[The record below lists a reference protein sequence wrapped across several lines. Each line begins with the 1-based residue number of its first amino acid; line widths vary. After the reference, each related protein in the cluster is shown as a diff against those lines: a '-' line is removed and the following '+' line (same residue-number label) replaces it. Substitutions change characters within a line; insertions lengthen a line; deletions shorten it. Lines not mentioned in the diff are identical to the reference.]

1 MFAAAPA
8 PAPGEDLPDPVSSLV
23 PLLQS
28 VGYYILDPRFA
39 AHAAVCRPHAV
50 VNAPVTAP
58 VHPAAELL
66 HKLRLNA
73 DVGLIGLQASLSEL
87 VQMLLKIALL
97 NVALHH
103 SFQRVKPARQHFV
116 AQDMRCCPS
125 KIS

>member
-1 MFAAAPA
+1 MSRRALVFAPA
-8 PAPGEDLPDPVSSLV
+8 PAAAPGEDLPDPVSSLV

-58 VHPAAELL
+58 AHPAAELL

-73 DVGLIGLQASLSEL
+73 DVGLIGLQASLRKL
-87 VQMLLKIALL
+87 VLMLLKKALL
-97 NVALHH
+97 NVALYH
-103 SFQRVKPARQHFV
+103 SSQRVKPALQHIV
-116 AQDMRCCPS
+116 AV
-125 KIS
+125 

>member
-1 MFAAAPA
+1 MSRRALLFAPA
-8 PAPGEDLPDPVSSLV
+8 PAAALAKDLPDPVSSLV

-50 VNAPVTAP
+50 ANAPVTAP

-73 DVGLIGLQASLSEL
+73 DVGLIGLQASLWEL
-87 VQMLLKIALL
+87 VQTLPKIALL
-97 NVALHH
+97 NAARHH
-103 SFQRVKPARQHFV
+103 NSQRVKPAGCLQTC
-116 AQDMRCCPS
+116 APA
-125 KIS
+125 